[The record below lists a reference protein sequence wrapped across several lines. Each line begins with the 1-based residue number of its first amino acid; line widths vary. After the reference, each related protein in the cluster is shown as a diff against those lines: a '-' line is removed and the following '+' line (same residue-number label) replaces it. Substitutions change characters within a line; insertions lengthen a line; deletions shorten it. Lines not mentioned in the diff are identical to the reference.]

1 MKLTN
6 RLNTVVCLVTGK
18 TVADV
23 GCDHGKVPIK
33 LILDGKC
40 DNVIASDVNKGPADA
55 CRKNVA
61 KFGLS
66 DKIDIRCGSGI
77 SVLKPYEVETVV
89 VAGMGG
95 ELIADIIDSQKEI
108 ADSVKEF
115 VLQPMTSEEV
125 LRDFLQKNGYS
136 INCEKLAQEGNKI
149 YVIMRV
155 CKGNDA
161 DNIYFPSKLKH
172 NDIELVDSYFAKVS
186 KRLTQKIN
194 GCHLDNKCDEEE
206 QYTKILNEVRDI
218 YESIRNN

>member
-6 RLNTVVCLVTGK
+6 RLNAVVGLITGK

-33 LILDGKC
+33 LILDNKC
-40 DNVIASDVNKGPADA
+40 IKVIASDVNKGPVDA

-66 DKIDIRCGSGI
+66 DKIDVRCGSGI
-77 SVLKPYEVETVV
+77 SVLATGEVDTVV
-89 VAGMGG
+89 IAGMGG
-95 ELIADIIDSQKEI
+95 ELIADIIDSEKEI
-108 ADSVKEF
+108 ADSVNEF
-115 VLQPMTSEEV
+115 ILQPMTSEEE
-125 LRDFLQKNGYS
+125 LRNYLQNNGYS
-136 INCEKLAQEGNKI
+136 IYNETLAAEGEKI

-155 CKGNDA
+155 SKGNDN

-206 QYTKILNEVRDI
+206 QYTKILNEVREI
-218 YESIRNN
+218 YEDIRNN